1 MKKVLVVE
9 DEASIRSFISLNVKR
24 AGYQVLEASSGEEA
38 IDVLKY
44 QSPVFALI
52 DIMLPG
58 MDGFELCK
66 HIKILSP
73 STGIIALTAKS
84 QEEDKIK
91 GLQQGADDY
100 LTKPFS
106 PKELIARMEAILRRL
121 PSIQVEQL
129 LHSGPFILDITK
141 QRLLSDGRQISLTPT
156 EFGILKCLIVHSPN
170 PLSRDEILD
179 KVWGDHYIGDIKV
192 VDVNIRRLRKKIE
205 PTPSSPAYIQ
215 TYWGTGYVWIGEQG

>member
-1 MKKVLVVE
+1 MKQVLVVE
-9 DEASIRSFISLNVKR
+9 DEVSIRSFISLNVKR
-24 AGYQVLEASSGEEA
+24 AGYQVYEASSGEEA
-38 IDVLKY
+38 MDFIKY
-44 QSPVFALI
+44 QFPALALI

-58 MDGFELCK
+58 MDGFELCQ
-66 HIKILSP
+66 HIKSLSP
-73 STGIIALTAKS
+73 CTGIIALTARS

-121 PSIQVEQL
+121 PSIQAEQL
-129 LHSGPFILDITK
+129 LHSGPFILDIPK
-141 QRLLSDGRQISLTPT
+141 QRLLYDGRQISLTPT
-156 EFGILKCLIVHSPN
+156 EFGILNCLIKHSPN

-179 KVWGDHYIGDIKV
+179 RVWGQHYIGDIKV

-205 PTPSSPAYIQ
+205 PIPSSPTYIQ
-215 TYWGTGYVWIGEQG
+215 TYWGMGYVWIGEQG